1 MSEFDPFGASAAA
14 EVTLDEEAENE
25 KVVLQVLNALPDT
38 TRHVGR
44 RGNGPGNIEAV
55 LGYDPNSGS
64 VRLVPEDDLEGFIYG
79 KHGIMVATNLMG
91 GTILALAVS
100 LNKVPDSQSMLIIAA
115 VVYATLQLAL
125 KGFISLT
132 RMQQAACQCECL
144 SSCLSTQ

>member
-1 MSEFDPFGASAAA
+1 MSEFDPFEASAAA

-38 TRHVGR
+38 SRHVGR